1 MIKNNFDKETYIKY
15 LIYNSVNNFFWIILI
30 CFELI
35 EIIVDTFWS
44 HNFTLSFINAIIIVG
59 IFIIQKLLSRLIP
72 KNDAENIEANTNNYR
87 KNILKFRLIEV
98 FASISILA
106 WILVIIFQSIL
117 NFNSIIILVIGVNTL
132 ESIFTLIFFVIVS
145 VYISSKY

>member
-1 MIKNNFDKETYIKY
+1 MIKNNFDKETYVKY
-15 LIYNSVNNFFWIILI
+15 LMYNSVNNFFWIILI

-35 EIIVDTFWS
+35 EIIVDIFWS

-72 KNDAENIEANTNNYR
+72 KNDDENINNYQ

-98 FASISILA
+98 FASISLLA

-117 NFNSIIILVIGVNTL
+117 NFNSIIILVIAVNTL
-132 ESIFTLIFFVIVS
+132 ESIFTLIFFVIAS